1 MKRRFRKYRRRLR
14 KKLLIL
20 SARLTRLFSK
30 ASRPLV
36 SYGNKTT
43 FIKSGSQA
51 FDTLLGLIH
60 NSKYYILLEYYIF
73 KDDKYGKTIADAL
86 IEKSKQGV
94 KIYLIYDYIGCRDVK
109 KDFFSALETG
119 GINVLP
125 FNPIKL
131 FSNPLKWDRRDH
143 RKLAIFDGSK
153 AIVSGWNVAKEYFVA
168 DENAMADVGLLVE
181 GPVVRALQRVFLN
194 VYETQTKKKIKLPT
208 SHIHYEKGN
217 DEVWV
222 LESGP
227 NLKIAPIYNAYR
239 LAIMAAKKSVWLANA
254 YFVPPGRLRKTL
266 INASKKMVD
275 IRILLPDKIDVPF
288 VKYAS
293 YNFYETFLKAGIK
306 IFEKTKMILHSK
318 IAVIDDVWITIGST
332 NLHPRSLRKNY
343 ELNLVVISERLG
355 QQLKTILKDDF
366 NYSKEIDLNS
376 WQNRPIKQKI
386 KEKLASLFS
395 FLL

>member
-1 MKRRFRKYRRRLR
+1 MKRRFRKYKRRLR

-30 ASRPLV
+30 ASRPAV
-36 SYGNKTT
+36 AHGNKTAV
-43 FIKSGSQA
+43 IKSGPQA
-51 FDTLLGLIH
+51 FETLLNLIL
-60 NSKYYILLEYYIF
+60 NSKHYILLEYYIF
-73 KDDKYGKTIADAL
+73 KDDEYGRTIADAL
-86 IEKSKQGV
+86 IEKAKQGV
-94 KIYLIYDYIGCRDVK
+94 KIYLIYDFIGCRDVK
-109 KDFFSALETG
+109 KDFFSKLEIND
-119 GINVLP
+119 INVLA

-131 FSNPLKWDRRDH
+131 LSNPLKWDRRDH

-153 AIVSGWNVAKEYFVA
+153 AIVSGWNVAKEYFVI
-168 DENAMADVGLLVE
+168 DENAMADFGLLVE
-181 GPVVRALQRVFLN
+181 GPVVRSLQKLFIN
-194 VYETQTKKKIKLPT
+194 VYETQKKEKIKLPT
-208 SHIHYEKGN
+208 SHIHYEKGD

-239 LAIMAAKKSVWLANA
+239 LAVMAAKKNVWLANA
-254 YFVPPGRLRKTL
+254 YFVPPRRLRKTL

-293 YNFYETFLKAGIK
+293 YNFYEIFLNAGIK
-306 IFEKTKMILHSK
+306 IFEKSRMILHSK
-318 IAVIDDVWITIGST
+318 IAIVDDVWITIGST

-355 QQLKTILKDDF
+355 QQLKSILKDDF
-366 NYSKEIDLNS
+366 ASSKEIDLRS
-376 WQNRPIKQKI
+376 WQNRPFTEKI
-386 KEKLASLFS
+386 KEKLASVFS